1 MARTDSQVHKGAA
14 LGQGRGCRCVH
25 LNLASMSGDTGGEA
39 CGLCQPCG
47 GHPLL
52 VRKSSVGNPSLC
64 CMSARYGVRR
74 EVRRARASLPLRVSR
89 VTLSRGDCQSISYKI
104 EILSEVVLGFLKNS
118 SQLAQPLLF
127 KQHTRMR
134 RTLAPPTATRRPYRQ
149 HRSSCDGQREGSSD
163 GGIQIVV

>member
-74 EVRRARASLPLRVSR
+74 VRRRARPFPYACRGSRSAAEIVSLYLIKLRFYLKLSSGSSKIVASSRSRFFLSNTHVS
-89 VTLSRGDCQSISYKI
+89 
-104 EILSEVVLGFLKNS
+104 
-118 SQLAQPLLF
+118 
-127 KQHTRMR
+127 R

>member
-25 LNLASMSGDTGGEA
+25 LNLASMSRDTGVEA

-74 EVRRARASLPLRVSR
+74 VRRGRARPFPSCRGSRSAAETVSLYLIKLRFYLK
-89 VTLSRGDCQSISYKI
+89 LSS
-104 EILSEVVLGFLKNS
+104 
-118 SQLAQPLLF
+118 
-127 KQHTRMR
+127 
-134 RTLAPPTATRRPYRQ
+134 
-149 HRSSCDGQREGSSD
+149 GSSK
-163 GGIQIVV
+163 IVASSRNRFFLSNKHVCVAPSHRLQLHGARTASTGQVAMANVREAAMAASKS